1 MNIGNLTSDKTN
13 QHFITVT

>member
-1 MNIGNLTSDKTN
+1 MNIGKLTSDKTN